1 MTCKTCAVYQMMG
14 LSQHCP
20 CTHINGRCTTMHTFR
35 RQSDDDQQ
43 RHSDAAAIDFTDDPG
58 KTRQEFKDEADTN
71 ILLKRFGV
79 GIPQKQVTYG
89 ETDFNIDLQTAL
101 EAVAIA
107 KKAYKDLPADLR
119 KQYPSWQTLL
129 NHIESGKLT
138 LDLTPPKKDE
148 PKTDVPPEPKK
159 V

>member
-1 MTCKTCAVYQMMG
+1 MT
-14 LSQHCP
+14 
-20 CTHINGRCTTMHTFR
+20 IWR
-35 RQSDDDQQ
+35 RQSDGEQEIF
-43 RHSDAAAIDFTDDPG
+43 SAEAAISFEDDPG

-138 LDLTPPKKDE
+138 LDLTPPKTHE